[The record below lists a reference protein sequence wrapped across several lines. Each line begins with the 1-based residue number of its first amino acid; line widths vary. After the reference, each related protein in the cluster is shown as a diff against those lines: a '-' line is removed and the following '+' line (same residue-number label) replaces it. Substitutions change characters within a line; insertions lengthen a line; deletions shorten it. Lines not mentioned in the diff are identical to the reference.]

1 MTTSTPVPERAVD
14 AAAEAVASPF
24 PFAPRGTK
32 GYSPAAVDD
41 FLRLARAAFET
52 PPAPQDVDDVEAELV
67 EVQNLEGD
75 ASEVGTPEPEAGE
88 VALAEPAAEPGAVE
102 APAAAPSAVETPAAA
117 PFTSESVRHVSFAL
131 VRKGYA
137 IGAVDAAL
145 GRIEDAFAAREREAT
160 VAAVGTAEWVE
171 SARVTAQEV
180 LERLTRPEGKRFR
193 RAGFLRFGYRIDEVD
208 IVADKLV
215 GFFERGDAIT
225 VEQVRAAAFR
235 MQRRG
240 YNEAQV
246 DAVLDAVV
254 EVMLAIR

>member
-52 PPAPQDVDDVEAELV
+52 PPAPQDVDDVEAEQV

-102 APAAAPSAVETPAAA
+102 TSAAA

>member
-1 MTTSTPVPERAVD
+1 MD

-41 FLRLARAAFET
+41 FLRLARAAFEA
-52 PPAPQDVDDVEAELV
+52 PAALPADEPATVDAAEVDLVVEA
-67 EVQNLEGD
+67 NDDGD
-75 ASEVGTPEPEAGE
+75 
-88 VALAEPAAEPGAVE
+88 AAEPVE
-102 APAAAPSAVETPAAA
+102 VEVAATVVEAAAPTEFSSA
-117 PFTSESVRHVSFAL
+117 SVRHVSFAL
-131 VRKGYA
+131 VRKGYS

-145 GRIEDAFAAREREAT
+145 ARIEDAFAAREREAT

-171 SARVTAQEV
+171 SARATAQEV
-180 LERLTRPEGKRFR
+180 LERLTRPAGKRFR

-215 GFFERGDAIT
+215 GYFERGDTIT

-246 DAVLDAVV
+246 DALLDTVV

>member
-1 MTTSTPVPERAVD
+1 MD

-52 PPAPQDVDDVEAELV
+52 PPAPQDVDDVEAEQV

-102 APAAAPSAVETPAAA
+102 TSAAAQ
-117 PFTSESVRHVSFAL
+117 FTSESVRHVSFAL

>member
-1 MTTSTPVPERAVD
+1 MD

-102 APAAAPSAVETPAAA
+102 APAAA